1 MAVHRIP
8 IERRFSDL
16 DLLGHVNNVVY
27 YDYLQESR
35 LRLLRRLGR
44 ETVVSAPLVVAHQ
57 EIDYIAPLPGGV
69 EPVIVETWIERIG
82 TSSFTVAATVWD
94 SDGTLAARAST
105 VMVFFDPDSGRAQP
119 MTDQARGWLTA
130 GLREES
136 AEVTADVEVE
146 GS

>member
-1 MAVHRIP
+1 VAVHRIP

-35 LRLLRRLGR
+35 LRLLTLLGR
-44 ETVVSAPLVVAHQ
+44 EKVEAAPLVVAHQ

-69 EPVIVETWIERIG
+69 EPVIVETWIDRIG
-82 TSSFTVAATVWD
+82 TSSFTVAAVVWD

-105 VMVFFDPDSGRAQP
+105 VMVFFDRATEKSKP
-119 MTDQARGWLTA
+119 MSKEVRHWLEG
-130 GLREES
+130 GLREE
-136 AEVTADVEVE
+136 EKEE
-146 GS
+146 L

>member
-35 LRLLRRLGR
+35 LRLLTLLGR
-44 ETVVSAPLVVAHQ
+44 EKVEAGPLVVAHQ

-69 EPVIVETWIERIG
+69 DPVIVETWIDKIG
-82 TSSFTVAATVWD
+82 TSSFTVAAIVWD

-105 VMVFFDPDSGRAQP
+105 VMVFFDRATEKSKP
-119 MTDQARGWLTA
+119 MSDQVRGWLEG
-130 GLREES
+130 GLREE
-136 AEVTADVEVE
+136 EKEE
-146 GS
+146 L

>member
-1 MAVHRIP
+1 VAVHRIP

-35 LRLLRRLGR
+35 LRLLTLLGR
-44 ETVVSAPLVVAHQ
+44 EKVEAGPLVVAHQ

-69 EPVIVETWIERIG
+69 DPVIVETWIDKIG
-82 TSSFTVAATVWD
+82 TSSFTVAAVVWD

-105 VMVFFDPDSGRAQP
+105 VMVFFDRATEKSKP
-119 MTDQARGWLTA
+119 MSDQVRGWLEG
-130 GLREES
+130 GLREE
-136 AEVTADVEVE
+136 EKEE
-146 GS
+146 L

>member
-1 MAVHRIP
+1 MPTVRIP

-35 LRLLRRLGR
+35 LRLLNRLGR
-44 ETVVSAPLVVAHQ
+44 ETVETAPLVVAHQ

-82 TSSFTVAATVWD
+82 TSSFTVGAIVWD
-94 SDGTLAARAST
+94 SDDTLAARAST
-105 VMVFFDPDSGRAQP
+105 VMVFFDPATGQATP
-119 MTDQARGWLTA
+119 MSEQARTWLTA
-130 GLREES
+130 GLKTSPAGES
-136 AEVTADVEVE
+136 T
-146 GS
+146 

>member
-1 MAVHRIP
+1 MPTVRIP

-35 LRLLRRLGR
+35 LRLLNSLGR
-44 ETVVSAPLVVAHQ
+44 ETVESAPLVVAHQ

-82 TSSFTVAATVWD
+82 TSSFTVGAIVWD
-94 SDGTLAARAST
+94 SDGTLAARART
-105 VMVFFDPDSGRAQP
+105 VMVFFDPATGQATP
-119 MTDQARGWLTA
+119 MSDQARSWLTA
-130 GLREES
+130 GLHTPDEGES
-136 AEVTADVEVE
+136 R
-146 GS
+146 

>member
-1 MAVHRIP
+1 VATHRIP

-44 ETVVSAPLVVAHQ
+44 ETVPVAPLVVAHQ

-82 TSSFTVAATVWD
+82 TSSFTVGATVWD

-105 VMVFFDPDSGRAQP
+105 VMVFFDRASGKAQP
-119 MTDQARGWLTA
+119 MTNEARGWLTA
-130 GLREES
+130 GLREEPS
-136 AEVTADVEVE
+136 EGGAE
-146 GS
+146 